1 MTKRV
6 YLTLADQVYDTLE
19 RWAND
24 QGRPVA
30 NLAAYLVERAIEDAQ
45 KEVKIPDIPI
55 NKQIWGKNVFYR
67 LITDLMDTEE
77 ENKIIDVKNV
87 VVNL

>member
-45 KEVKIPDIPI
+45 KEGKIPPLT
-55 NKQIWGKNVFYR
+55 KE
-67 LITDLMDTEE
+67 T
-77 ENKIIDVKNV
+77 
-87 VVNL
+87 